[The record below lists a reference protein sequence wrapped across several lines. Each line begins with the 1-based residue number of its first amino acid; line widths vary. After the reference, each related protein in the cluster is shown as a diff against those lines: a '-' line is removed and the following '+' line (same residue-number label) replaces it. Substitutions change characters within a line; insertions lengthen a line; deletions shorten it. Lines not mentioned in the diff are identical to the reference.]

1 MVEYEIEWSWTL
13 LAWCSSEGKSNYGNE
28 KLWIRREWEAMNQK
42 ENYIVDN
49 RLGASETN
57 KNLPKR
63 EKDAIVS
70 HIFCRRHVIF
80 SAVWLQVDII

>member
-1 MVEYEIEWSWTL
+1 
-13 LAWCSSEGKSNYGNE
+13 
-28 KLWIRREWEAMNQK
+28 MNQK

>member
-1 MVEYEIEWSWTL
+1 
-13 LAWCSSEGKSNYGNE
+13 
-28 KLWIRREWEAMNQK
+28 MNQK

-70 HIFCRRHVIF
+70 LIF
-80 SAVWLQVDII
+80 SVEDMLYFLQFDFKLI